1 MPKNKITPVV
11 LCGGSGSRLWPLS
24 RAEFPKQFLVLSG
37 SKTLFQQTL
46 LRTNFL
52 RSQSTI
58 CNPALIVTNEEHRFL
73 ALDQIRELDSLEFKM
88 LLEPVSKNTAP
99 ALTYA
104 ALEATK
110 NQDDPILVIFP
121 SDHAIRNEKALEASL
136 IDAIN
141 IANSGGFVIL
151 GIKPNRPET
160 GFGYIRRSEKKGKF
174 NEFEVLEFKEKPS
187 LEQAESYIIKSSY
200 LWNAGIF
207 VVKANTWIEILKK
220 LNRDVF
226 ELTLAA
232 YEQNI
237 EEESYLRVN
246 KDLFDAIPSIS
257 IDTAVIEKLPKSDYQ
272 LKVIELDIGWN
283 DLGSW
288 TAVWESGTK
297 DMNGNICYGDT
308 EVSNT
313 YNSLIYASSRLLVT
327 SSIKDLAIIETSDS
341 VLVLDRK
348 NTQDVKFIVE
358 LLKKKKRT
366 ERNFHRKQYR
376 PWGWFDILDE
386 GPLFKIKRI
395 HVKAGQS
402 LSLQK
407 HQHRAEHWVV
417 IKGKAKIICGNS
429 EISLTENQSTYIPKN
444 EFHQLSNPFSIPL
457 EVVEVQ
463 SGDYLG
469 EDDILRISDKYN
481 REKNI

>member
-1 MPKNKITPVV
+1 MLKSPITPVV

-24 RAEFPKQFLVLSG
+24 RAEFPKQFLILSG

-46 LRTNFL
+46 LRLDCL
-52 RSQSTI
+52 RSLSTK
-58 CNPALIVTNEEHRFL
+58 CNPVLIVTNEEHRFL
-73 ALDQIRELDSLEFKM
+73 ALDQIRELDSLEFKL

-99 ALTYA
+99 ALTFA

-110 NQDDPILVIFP
+110 NLDDPILVIFP
-121 SDHAIRNEKALEASL
+121 ADHTIKNEKALEASL
-136 IDAIN
+136 KDAIN
-141 IANSGGFVIL
+141 VANSGGVAIL
-151 GIKPNRPET
+151 GIKPNRPDT

-187 LEQAESYIIKSSY
+187 LEQAESYISKSFY

-207 VVKANTWIEILKK
+207 VVKANTWLEILRKF
-220 LNRDVF
+220 NHDTF

-232 YEQNI
+232 YKQNI
-237 EEESYLRVN
+237 QEENYLRVN
-246 KDLFDAIPSIS
+246 KDLFDSIPSIS
-257 IDTAVIEKLPKSDYQ
+257 IDIAVIEKLPKSDYQ
-272 LKVIELDIGWN
+272 IKVIELDLGWN

-288 TAVWESGTK
+288 SAVWESGNK
-297 DMNGNICYGDT
+297 DTNGNVCYGDT

-327 SSIKDLAIIETSDS
+327 SNIKDLVIIETSDS

-348 NTQDVKFIVE
+348 NTQNVKFIVE
-358 LLKKKKRT
+358 MLKMKKRT
-366 ERNFHRKQYR
+366 ERNFHRKQFR

-386 GPLFKIKRI
+386 GPMFKIKRI

-417 IKGKAKIICGNS
+417 IKGEAKITCGSS
-429 EISLTENQSTYIPKN
+429 EIFLTENQSTYIPKN
-444 EFHQLSNPFSIPL
+444 KFHQLSNPFSSPL

-469 EDDILRISDKYN
+469 EDDIFRISDKYN
-481 REKNI
+481 REKIQ